1 MDDNE
6 IKIMILKL
14 IQTEKLL
21 KQIFKKKKK
30 ELHKKNKKGKVHRE
44 KKRGD
49 DVSQAGNRSV
59 MRSRLG
65 A

>member
-21 KQIFKKKKK
+21 KQIYK
-30 ELHKKNKKGKVHRE
+30 KKNKEQKKKQRKGGRSKAKHHE
-44 KKRGD
+44 RG
-49 DVSQAGNRSV
+49 DVSQIGARS
-59 MRSRLG
+59 
-65 A
+65 